1 MYVIRQVKRI
11 ANIPKVRR
19 LEEEYKA
26 VTARYRRELAS
37 AIHNKSSEKVVNDI
51 DSIYL
56 AALYQINRQIAELS

>member
-1 MYVIRQVKRI
+1 MYIIRQAKRI

-19 LEEEYKA
+19 LDEEYKD
-26 VTARYRRELAS
+26 VTTRYRRELAN